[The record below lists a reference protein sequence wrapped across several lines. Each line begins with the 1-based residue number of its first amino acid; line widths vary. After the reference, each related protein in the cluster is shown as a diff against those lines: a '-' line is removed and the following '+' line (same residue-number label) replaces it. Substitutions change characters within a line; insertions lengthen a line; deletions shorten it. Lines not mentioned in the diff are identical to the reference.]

1 MHARSGGQ
9 NAPPT
14 IVSTLIPRPLPP
26 PPPPWFLA
34 PPVARPAWVSAPA
47 LRLSAALGV
56 SLAAQSSSAL
66 WDRLTWDAAR
76 NRLYVGLQTDG
87 LAMVTYG
94 AATNGVLGA
103 PGAASIVAGTQGCN
117 GLVIAGPLGFCGDAA
132 GFTGTGGVYGT
143 GITVLDMATL
153 TVRSVVPIAQGVGV
167 DNAVF
172 DSFTGTVV
180 AVLVDGSAFALNA
193 TTGAPLRTANLVAVS
208 CAPSAPCDPLEFPV
222 ADGAGSFYVNSP
234 GTNAVLR
241 VDSRTLAVT
250 KTYDTAALGCM
261 DPTGLALDAT
271 SLRLFI
277 GCADASAPM
286 LLVLDAATGRSVATV
301 PIGRGNDGVSY
312 DARRGLIYASS
323 GTVGTITV
331 VQQQAVGGSGYAV
344 REVLFSGVG
353 ARTMAFDPATGT
365 LFTAT
370 ADGRFNPALPVDA
383 DFLGTIFSAND
394 WAPNTARVLA
404 FAPAPTAAGR

>member
-1 MHARSGGQ
+1 M
-9 NAPPT
+9 
-14 IVSTLIPRPLPP
+14 ISTLIPRALPP
-26 PPPPWFLA
+26 PPPPWFLT
-34 PPVARPAWVSAPA
+34 PPVARPSWVSTPA

-56 SLAAQSSSAL
+56 SLAAQSPSAL

-76 NRLYVGLQTDG
+76 NRLFVGLQTDG
-87 LAMVTYG
+87 LAVVTYG
-94 AATNGVLGA
+94 AASNTGVLGA
-103 PGAASIVAGTQGCN
+103 PGAPTIVAGTQGCN
-117 GLVIAGPLGFCGDAA
+117 GLIIAGPLGFCGDAA

-143 GITVLDMATL
+143 GITVLDMATMVVK
-153 TVRSVVPIAQGVGV
+153 TVVPIAQGVGV
-167 DNAVF
+167 DNAVY

-180 AVLVDGSAFALNA
+180 AVLVDGSAFSLNA

-241 VDSRTLAVT
+241 VDARSLTVT
-250 KTYDTAALGCM
+250 KTYDTAALGCV

-271 SLRLFI
+271 SHRLFI

-286 LLVLDAATGRSVATV
+286 LLVMDAATGARVATV

-323 GTVGTITV
+323 GTVGTVTV

-353 ARTMAFDPATGT
+353 ARTMTFDPATGT

-370 ADGRFNPALPVDA
+370 ADGRYNPALPVDS
-383 DFLGTIFSAND
+383 DFLGTMFSAND